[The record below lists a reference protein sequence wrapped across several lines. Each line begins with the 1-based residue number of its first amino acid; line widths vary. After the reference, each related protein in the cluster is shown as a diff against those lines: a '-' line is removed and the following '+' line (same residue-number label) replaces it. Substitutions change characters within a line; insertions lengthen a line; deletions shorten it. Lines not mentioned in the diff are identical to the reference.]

1 MGEFSDATPRSIPA
15 VVIIHQEGV
24 IGLIALIGLSFRS
37 DGVLAGLAPPASL
50 VNAVAGGIAVGVGS
64 FAGLWFL
71 RGLRAAADLE
81 SWQRH
86 MVQGWSTTD
95 AVAVALFSGLAEEAL
110 IRALLQPILGLWPAA
125 LLFAALHFIPDR
137 RLWFWPILALALGLV
152 IGWVFELG
160 GYPAAAAAHITVNV
174 LSLLHL
180 RTPATDS

>member
-1 MGEFSDATPRSIPA
+1 MGEFGDATPRSIPA

-24 IGLIALIGLSFRS
+24 IGLIALIGLSIRS

-50 VNAVAGGIAVGVGS
+50 ITAVAGGVAVGIGS
-64 FAGLWFL
+64 FAVLWVL
-71 RGLRAAADLE
+71 RGLRAAAELE

-86 MVQGWSTTD
+86 MVQGWSVTD

-110 IRALLQPILGLWPAA
+110 IRALLQPLLGLWPAA

-137 RLWFWPILALALGLV
+137 RLWFWPILALVLGLV

-160 GYPAAAAAHITVNV
+160 GYPAAAAAHVTVNV
-174 LSLLHL
+174 LSLLRL
-180 RTPATDS
+180 RMPATDS